1 MWTWTACPGAVDA
14 GNSASQT
21 SHIHG
26 SCTLTRGLNRQ
37 EKAWSLTEAAN
48 EPYFNLVQRYVFAPY
63 FAGTLAATPAEG
75 ASLWGYA
82 MGAAGFG
89 IAILAPVLGS
99 IADSGSRLKPWLAGA
114 GLVTFLTAAGLW
126 FATPGVPILAV
137 ALLIFLAAIS
147 AELMNQFG
155 NAFLPVSARPEKMG
169 LLSGLSFAISQ
180 LAGIAALL
188 LVLAASESPPAF
200 LTDLENGV
208 DRLAGPLA
216 AGAVLLFL
224 VPFLLVA
231 QDRPA
236 GKGASVQQGL
246 SDLKATLAEA
256 WTDRNM
262 RLFLI
267 ARMISADGMA
277 VVFGFGAV
285 LGAAAF
291 GWEAG
296 TLARFGL
303 IITAFGVIG
312 GFSGGFID
320 GLIGTKRLT
329 LLGLLLMAIGTA
341 SVMLTDA
348 ERLLGI
354 ATGVP
359 LGTPLSTPQEWGFM
373 ASGAVIAA
381 GAAFTVAG
389 MRTMMAQ
396 LAPPAKIA
404 SYFGL
409 YAFVGKATA
418 FVGPTIVG
426 VLATATGSVR
436 PGIGVALLF
445 LAVSIACLSG
455 VRSSIRAPLNRQV
468 A

>member
-1 MWTWTACPGAVDA
+1 MK
-14 GNSASQT
+14 S
-21 SHIHG
+21 
-26 SCTLTRGLNRQ
+26 GLNRQ

-63 FAGTLAATPAEG
+63 FAGTLAATPAQG

-82 MGAAGFG
+82 LGAAGFG

-114 GLVTFLTAAGLW
+114 GLVTFVAAALLW
-126 FATPGVPILAV
+126 FAAPGAPILAV
-137 ALLIFLAAIS
+137 ALLVFVAGIS
-147 AELMNQFG
+147 SELMNQFS
-155 NAFLPVSARPEKMG
+155 NAFLPISSRPEKMG

-180 LAGIAALL
+180 LAGIAVLL
-188 LVLAASESPPAF
+188 LVLAASEAPPAF
-200 LTDLENGV
+200 LADVENGV

-224 VPFLLVA
+224 LPFLAVA
-231 QDRPA
+231 RDRPTVQGA
-236 GKGASVQQGL
+236 WGKGASVQQGL

-277 VVFGFGAV
+277 VIFGFGAV

-312 GFSGGFID
+312 GFSGGVID

-329 LLGLLLMAIGTA
+329 LLGLLLMAVGTA
-341 SVMLTDA
+341 SVVLTNA
-348 ERLLGI
+348 ERILGI
-354 ATGVP
+354 PTGVP

-381 GAAFTVAG
+381 GAAFTVA
-389 MRTMMAQ
+389 A
-396 LAPPAKIA
+396 IA
-404 SYFGL
+404 
-409 YAFVGKATA
+409 
-418 FVGPTIVG
+418 
-426 VLATATGSVR
+426 R
-436 PGIGVALLF
+436 
-445 LAVSIACLSG
+445 
-455 VRSSIRAPLNRQV
+455 
-468 A
+468 